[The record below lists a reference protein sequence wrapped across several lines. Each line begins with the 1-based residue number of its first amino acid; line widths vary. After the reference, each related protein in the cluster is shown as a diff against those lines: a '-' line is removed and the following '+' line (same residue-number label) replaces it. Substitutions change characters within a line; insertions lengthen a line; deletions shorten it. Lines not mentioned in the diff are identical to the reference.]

1 MPLRKVDQGT
11 AALLFVMGAI
21 LVGCNAEKSLDS
33 ERLQP
38 NFLFILVDDQG
49 WNGTSV
55 EMIEGDSLSR
65 SDFFE
70 TPHLEALADSGMVFS
85 QAYAAAPVCAPSRYS
100 IQFGKTPA
108 RLSVVRVG
116 MNTDHIQHEALLSI
130 PKALAGV
137 DSNYVA
143 GHFGKW
149 GMGSHPSILGY
160 AHSDGPN
167 QNKAGGFVNDRSQ
180 WTVEP
185 KEDPKRIGELTRSAL
200 EFMAEANASN
210 RPFYLQVSHY
220 AVHASIQATPG
231 NLETFE
237 SKGAGVRHMDTGFA
251 AMTADLDAGLGT
263 LMRGLDS
270 LGLRDNTYI
279 FYMSDNGCVP
289 NIPGAKP
296 YTRSLN
302 YPLSRGKWDAMEGGI
317 RVPLV
322 VSGPGIA
329 KGAYC
334 DQPVS
339 GCDILPTISHLAGRF
354 IGGDSTLDGGS
365 FHGLLFEEEEATVT
379 RLTDGLVFH
388 VPYRNGIALKRP
400 HSAIRKGDFKLLK
413 FQDTGETYLYDLSTD
428 LGETTDR
435 TAQLSRTSDALER
448 QLDAYLHS
456 VKAPKWAEG
465 ITWKKHPLESFNSR
479 H

>member
-1 MPLRKVDQGT
+1 MPRRKVDQGT
-11 AALLFVMGAI
+11 ATLLFVLGAI
-21 LVGCNAEKSLDS
+21 LVGCNAEKSLES
-33 ERLQP
+33 EQLPP

-116 MNTDHIQHEALLSI
+116 MNTDHIQHGTLLSI
-130 PKALAGV
+130 PKALSGV

-149 GMGSHPSILGY
+149 GMGSHPRILGY
-160 AHSDGPN
+160 DDSDGPN
-167 QNKAGGFVNDRSQ
+167 QNKEGGFVNDRSQ
-180 WTVEP
+180 WAVET
-185 KEDPKRIGELTRSAL
+185 KDDPKRIAELTDAAVD
-200 EFMAEANASN
+200 FMAKAKTSN

-220 AVHASIQATPG
+220 AVHSSIQATQG
-231 NLETFE
+231 QLEAFE
-237 SKGAGVRHMDTGFA
+237 SKEVGMRHKDVGFA
-251 AMTADLDAGLGT
+251 AMTADLDAGVGA

-270 LGLRDNTYI
+270 LGLRGNTYI
-279 FYMSDNGCVP
+279 FYMSDNGSVP

-302 YPLSRGKWDAMEGGI
+302 YPLSRGKWDAMEGGV

-334 DQPVS
+334 NQTVS
-339 GCDILPTISHLAGRF
+339 GSDILPTISQLAGRS
-354 IGGDSTLDGGS
+354 IAGDPTLDGGS
-365 FHGLLFEEEEATVT
+365 FHEMLFEEEEATIV
-379 RLTDGLVFH
+379 RATDGLVFH

-400 HSAIRKGDFKLLK
+400 HSALRKGDFKLLK
-413 FQDTGETYLYDLSTD
+413 FQDTGETYLYDLHAD
-428 LGETTDR
+428 LGETADR
-435 TAQLSRTSDALER
+435 TADLQTTSEVMER
-448 QLDAYLHS
+448 QLDAYLHD
-456 VKAPKWAEG
+456 VRAPKWAEG
-465 ITWKKHPLESFNSR
+465 ITWKEHPLESFNSY